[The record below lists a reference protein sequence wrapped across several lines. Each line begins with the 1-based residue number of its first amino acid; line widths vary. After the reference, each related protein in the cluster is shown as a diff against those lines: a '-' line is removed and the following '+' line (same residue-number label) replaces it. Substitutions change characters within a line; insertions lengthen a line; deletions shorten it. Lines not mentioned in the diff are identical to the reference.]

1 MTNAFNDFK
10 FSGKLI
16 EDIDLPRLGHK
27 IGVGEDIVHA
37 SIDTETGG
45 RWLDSKGRLPML
57 YEPHKAYE
65 YSSGVT
71 RQKLVQ
77 AGLAYREWG
86 EKPYPKDSYP
96 RLLKAMEIDET
107 VALKACSWGAP
118 QILGSNHKDIGYPTV
133 QDMVLAFLS
142 DQDKQLEGMID
153 FIKANH
159 LDDELRAL
167 QAKLDRGQRVT
178 PDDCR
183 PFVKGYNG
191 KGYEKNNYHVK
202 FASNLNK
209 WIKISDTPWSP
220 DEVLAEDIYDG
231 KVHEQIKEVQTL
243 LDAKGYPEVGTID
256 GRWGTK
262 TRGSVLAFKA
272 DNGLG
277 SDWHIDE
284 LFLSALALSKGRAIA
299 PARANATVA
308 DLRKEEGAEDIRQSD
323 QTKLLGYATAGGGIL
338 TAATKATEQAEQ
350 YSDLAGRAMA
360 VLEPIQGFIMDN
372 LWLILLGIGGFVV
385 YKSDILQKIRLTKH
399 QTGEDVSV

>member
-1 MTNAFNDFK
+1 MTDLKGFL
-10 FSGKLI
+10 FSGKTLD
-16 EDIDLPRLGHK
+16 DIDLPRIGHR
-27 IGVGEDIVHA
+27 IGIGEDLVHGLL
-37 SIDTETGG
+37 DTETAGKKT
-45 RWLDSKGRLPML
+45 DSKGRLPAL
-57 YEPHKAYE
+57 YEPHVAWRN
-65 YSSGVT
+65 SSGAI
-71 RQKLVQ
+71 RQKLVK
-77 AGLAYREWG
+77 AGLAYQKWG

-96 RLLKAMEIDET
+96 RIQKAMEIDER
-107 VALKACSWGAP
+107 VALMATSWGGP
-118 QILGSNHKDIGYPTV
+118 QILGENYELAGFESP
-133 QDMVLAFLS
+133 QAMVLAFMA
-142 DQDKQLEGMID
+142 DEENQLEGMIS
-153 FIKANH
+153 FIENSH
-159 LDDELRAL
+159 LDDELRVM
-167 QAKLDRGQRVT
+167 QAKIDKGQKIT
-178 PDDCR
+178 GEDAR
-183 PFVKGYNG
+183 PFVRGYNG
-191 KGYEKNNYHVK
+191 PGYEKNKYHTN
-202 FASNLNK
+202 FATNVNK
-209 WIKISDTPWSP
+209 WIKIPDTPWSP

-231 KVHEQIKEVQTL
+231 KVHDQIKEVQTL

-284 LFLSALALSKGRAIA
+284 SFLSALALSKGRAIA

>member
-1 MTNAFNDFK
+1 MTNAFDDFK

-191 KGYEKNNYHVK
+191 PKYERNNYHTK
-202 FASNLNK
+202 FAKALNK
-209 WIKISDTPWSP
+209 WVKIPDTPWSP
-220 DEVLAEDIYDG
+220 ESPGDVDLYDG
-231 KVHEQIKEVQTL
+231 KVHDELKAIQTT
-243 LDAKGYPEVGTID
+243 LDEIGYPEVGSID
-256 GRWGTK
+256 GRWGTR
-262 TRGSVLAFKA
+262 TAAAVLAFRFDNKLQTA
-272 DNGLG
+272 DPR
-277 SDWHIDE
+277 IDAE
-284 LFLSALALSKGRAIA
+284 FLTMLALKPQRPVSKE
-299 PARANATVA
+299 RANATLD
-308 DLRKEEGAEDIRQSD
+308 DLRKEDDVAVKQTD
-323 QTKLLGYATAGGGIL
+323 QTKLFGQITTGAGGVFGV
-338 TAATKATEQAEQ
+338 KK
-350 YSDLAGRAMA
+350 
-360 VLEPIQGFIMDN
+360 VLDEFGGTSETIRQIVDTLNPVQQFITDN
-372 LWLILLGIGGFVV
+372 FWLIALGVGGFVV
-385 YKSDILQKIRLTKH
+385 YKTGVLNRIRLEKH
-399 QTGEDVSV
+399 QTGQDVSA